1 MIIKNEFCQ
10 VEISCDEQYMIDS
23 SNNRRYDLI
32 FNPKK
37 YTKNDMY
44 NASCIEVKGK
54 NTYRLALIGNY
65 YSYPENC
72 AILEDK
78 KLIMLKNYDIYI
90 IDLESMNLIE
100 EYQVE
105 DMACN
110 FGIYR
115 IDDGYIIHGEMEI
128 KKLDFN
134 FNKVWGF
141 YGRDIFVSVNNKK
154 AFEISN
160 NKIKLYDFEDNYYEL
175 DFDGNEI

>member
-1 MIIKNEFCQ
+1 
-10 VEISCDEQYMIDS
+10 
-23 SNNRRYDLI
+23 
-32 FNPKK
+32 
-37 YTKNDMY
+37 
-44 NASCIEVKGK
+44 
-54 NTYRLALIGNY
+54 
-65 YSYPENC
+65 
-72 AILEDK
+72 
-78 KLIMLKNYDIYI
+78 MLKNYDIYI